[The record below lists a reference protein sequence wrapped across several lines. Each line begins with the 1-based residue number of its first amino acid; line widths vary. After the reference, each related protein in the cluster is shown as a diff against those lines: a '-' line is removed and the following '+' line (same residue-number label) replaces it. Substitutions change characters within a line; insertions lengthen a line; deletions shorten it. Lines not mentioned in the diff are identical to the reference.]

1 MKKFIN
7 KTFADT
13 FDDYIIAIEEAGTN
27 ATLKKENAKLHLYN
41 LADILDGR
49 YSPDI
54 SPSTTIEQWESVNKG
69 KAQDYAYLYK

>member
-1 MKKFIN
+1 MN
-7 KTFADT
+7 KTFTDI

-69 KAQDYAYLYK
+69 KAQMYVRVSI